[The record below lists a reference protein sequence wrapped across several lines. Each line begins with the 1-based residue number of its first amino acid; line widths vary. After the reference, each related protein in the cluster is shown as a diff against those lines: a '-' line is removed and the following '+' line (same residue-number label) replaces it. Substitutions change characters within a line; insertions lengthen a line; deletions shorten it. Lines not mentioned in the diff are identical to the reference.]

1 MEYLIALNQ
10 ILLMFILV
18 LVGFFCRKLN
28 ILSQN
33 AISSISKFLLNIC
46 IPAMIISAMQI
57 PFSVSIA
64 GNAGLTLIAALIYY
78 VIGTVIAW
86 FLPKLLRAKREE
98 IGVFRYMTIFGNTM
112 FMGFPVISMIFG
124 QEALFYAAIFN
135 IPFNLLSFS
144 FGIWILKK
152 ESGVKFSPK
161 IFLNAAFI
169 STIFGLVLFL
179 TSFTIPE
186 PIGGAIDLIGDLTV
200 PLSLIIIG
208 GYLANFQFK
217 KIFTNFRQ
225 YIVACVR
232 LLVVPFAT
240 WIICSCFLNDPLIL
254 GIAVIT
260 AAMPAAVNTV
270 MLAEAHDAHPNIAAQ
285 GVFISTLLA
294 IITVPIFAVFFG

>member
-18 LVGFFCRKLN
+18 LVGFFCRKMN
-28 ILSQN
+28 ILPQN
-33 AISSISKFLLNIC
+33 AVSAISKFLLSIC
-46 IPAMIISAMQI
+46 IPAMVISAMQI
-57 PFSVSIA
+57 PFSTSVM
-64 GNAGLTLIAALIYY
+64 GNVGLTLVAALIYY
-78 VIGTVIAW
+78 VIGIVFAC
-86 FLPKLLRAKREE
+86 FLPKMIRAKKEE
-98 IGVFRYMTIFGNTM
+98 VGVFRYMIIFGNTM

-152 ESGVKFSPK
+152 ESGVKFSPR

-169 STIFGLVLFL
+169 STIVGLVMFL
-179 TSFTIPE
+179 ISFTIPE
-186 PIGGAIDLIGDLTV
+186 PIGGAIDLIGGMTV

-208 GYLANFQFK
+208 GYLANFPIK

-225 YIVACVR
+225 YIVAGVR

-240 WIICSCFLNDPLIL
+240 WILCSQFINNSVIL

-270 MLAEAHDAHPNIAAQ
+270 MLAETHDAHPNIAAQ
-285 GVFISTLLA
+285 GVFISTL
-294 IITVPIFAVFFG
+294 IGMVTIPFFAVFFG